1 MVKQPIVY
9 GRAGCVQCQM
19 TMRALRA
26 KGFHP
31 DYCDIDEWPEIA
43 IDMRN
48 RGMREL
54 PFVRYGGT
62 VWNGF
67 RPDII
72 GKLKG

>member
-1 MVKQPIVY
+1 MVRQPIVY

-19 TMRALRA
+19 TMKAMKA
-26 KGFHP
+26 KGFRP

-43 IDMRN
+43 IEMRL
-48 RGMREL
+48 RGMGEL
-54 PFVRYGGT
+54 PFVRYGKT

>member
-1 MVKQPIVY
+1 MVKQPVVY

-48 RGMREL
+48 RGMSEL
-54 PFVRYGGT
+54 PFVRYGRT

-72 GKLKG
+72 GALKG